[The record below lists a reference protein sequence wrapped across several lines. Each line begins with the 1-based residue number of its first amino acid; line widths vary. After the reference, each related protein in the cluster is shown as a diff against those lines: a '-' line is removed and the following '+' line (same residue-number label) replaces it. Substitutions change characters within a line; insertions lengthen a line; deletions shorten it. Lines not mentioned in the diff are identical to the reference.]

1 MTSSAQSPRGNK
13 RSPSRVAALGAS
25 MAFALLG
32 AAGAANAKD
41 AVATAIVGVN
51 GDGFPTYVTENGQG
65 LTPGTY
71 AIGTIMVD
79 YFVTGFQFPTDW
91 HGSFRMC
98 LDTVAAGGRQ
108 AAEYPANVFVK
119 QVGSSDLQIGG
130 VVATVPFTDV
140 DDDPDPATGENCVD
154 ITASVP
160 AAVAANPTFQADGT
174 TLVANLQ
181 ESTDRKNIDTP
192 TTVKV
197 RVTLVHPTTCVRAV
211 HLVSNNDFTI
221 DLGVAGITMSIN
233 KSNKKLTM
241 QPVDLQHLLALVNT
255 CNSAQTVDVT
265 AAINENF
272 EVFQSNGIRTTS
284 VDQEVADGEELLGVG
299 LDWTDLDDVN
309 PAEMCLLNVN
319 VPAHQSFIFT
329 QRMRVS
335 EDGNFPGTYAGTLGR
350 DLGAWQY
357 GGFTYAMNPSDGN
370 STSCPAFGS
379 SSDEGEVKVPVKSVT
394 VNGQGPSSTQ
404 LAP

>member
-1 MTSSAQSPRGNK
+1 MTSTAQNPRSNK
-13 RSPSRVAALGAS
+13 RSPNRVAVLGA
-25 MAFALLG
+25 ATAVALLG
-32 AAGAANAKD
+32 AASLANAKD
-41 AVATAIVGVN
+41 AVATTIVGVN
-51 GDGFPTYVTENGQG
+51 GDGFPAYVTENGQG

-98 LDTVAAGGRQ
+98 LDTVAAGGKQ
-108 AAEYPANVFVK
+108 AAEYPANVYVK
-119 QVGSSDLQIGG
+119 QTGSSDLRIDG
-130 VVATVPFTDV
+130 VAATVPFADTN
-140 DDDPDPATGENCVD
+140 DDPDLLVGKKCVD

-160 AAVAANPTFQADGT
+160 AAVAATPTFQADGT

-181 ESTDRKNIDTP
+181 ESADGKNIDTP
-192 TTVKV
+192 TSVKV
-197 RVTLVHPTTCVRAV
+197 RVTLVHPTACVRAV

-221 DLGVAGITMSIN
+221 DQGVAGITMSIN
-233 KSNKKLTM
+233 KSNKKLAM

-255 CNSAQTVDVT
+255 CNVAQIVDVT

-284 VDQEVADGEELLGVG
+284 VGQEVADGDELLGVG
-299 LDWTDLDDVN
+299 LEWADLDAVN

-329 QRMRVS
+329 QRMRVG
-335 EDGNFPGTYAGTLGR
+335 DYGNFPGTYAGTLGR

-357 GGFTYAMNPSDGN
+357 GGFTYAMNPSDGD

-379 SSDEGEVKVPVKSVT
+379 SSDEGEVEVPVKSVT

-404 LAP
+404 FAP